1 LNLWSFID
9 QRRNNEMTGFSPKVS
24 EIKKERLRKLTSEGL
39 PTRIIAERLGLNS
52 SQVNYHQK
60 KLGIWKGEKRK

>member
-1 LNLWSFID
+1 
-9 QRRNNEMTGFSPKVS
+9 MTGFSPRVS
-24 EIKKERLRKLTSEGL
+24 EIKKDRLRKLTEEGL
-39 PTRIIAERLGLNS
+39 STSIIAERLGLNS